1 MGIIKMDPNLII
13 SLSTDFEQETR
24 ANKTWNFQILFQI

>member
-24 ANKTWNFQILFQI
+24 ANKTLYFLILFQI